1 MLRHTQLILRNTK
14 SYVTLRT
21 NNAKFYQTTHD
32 IRLWQGGVKIQI
44 ISIVTPRQIK
54 LQTLQYSYPHAL
66 DTGVRQNN
74 ILHNVPIFKCSTL
87 NIVKKTFLAN
97 KYFDRMLRQWT

>member
-14 SYVTLRT
+14 SYVTVRT
-21 NNAKFYQTTHD
+21 NNARFYHTTHD
-32 IRLWQGGVKIQI
+32 IRLWQGGVKIWI
-44 ISIVTPRQIK
+44 ISKVTPKQIK

-87 NIVKKTFLAN
+87 NIVKKAN
-97 KYFDRMLRQWT
+97 EYFD